1 MLCLTWEQITMGP
14 KAFDDIQRLVYEHF
28 GLAEAIAV
36 RMALDH
42 VTIDQGM
49 IDIYGTLAT
58 NWLVNTRGYK
68 RCGHLPF
75 TEYGRTCDT
84 DNQT

>member
-1 MLCLTWEQITMGP
+1 MGP
-14 KAFDDIQRLVYEHF
+14 KVFDDIQRLVYEHF

-42 VTIDQGM
+42 VTVDQGM

-58 NWLVNTRGYK
+58 GWLVKVRGYK
-68 RCGHLPF
+68 RGHHYPF
-75 TEYGRTCDT
+75 HSERST
-84 DNQT
+84 